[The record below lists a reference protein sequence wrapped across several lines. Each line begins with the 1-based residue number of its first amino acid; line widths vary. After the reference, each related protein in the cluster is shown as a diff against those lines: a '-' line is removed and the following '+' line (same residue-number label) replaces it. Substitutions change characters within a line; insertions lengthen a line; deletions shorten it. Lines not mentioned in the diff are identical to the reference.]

1 MIHTTAEHVEVPMT
15 HHQPPPPR
23 ILHPD
28 PRPTLTSLDSE
39 LDGRSLAYGVAGE
52 GPPLVFLHGW
62 GSSHRTYRQSL
73 ERLARNGARVFAPS
87 LPGFGGTAELP
98 RGERHPAGHARWLG
112 RFIDSVGVDE
122 PVTLVGHS
130 FGGGVAI
137 QTAHDLPDHVA
148 RLVLVNSIGGGVG
161 PRAAE
166 NGHPIRAGLPHEWRA
181 TTGGGDQT
189 LQLDRLAERGLPVTL
204 LWARGDQVIPRAGLE
219 SLRTALRR
227 PPVFTVAGSH
237 EWPVGDPHGFGHAM
251 RTVLAWPP
259 RVAA

>member
-1 MIHTTAEHVEVPMT
+1 M
-15 HHQPPPPR
+15 
-23 ILHPD
+23 
-28 PRPTLTSLDSE
+28 LTSLDSE

-62 GSSHRTYRQSL
+62 GSSHRTYRRSL

-112 RFIDSVGVDE
+112 RFIDSVGVTE

-130 FGGGVAI
+130 F
-137 QTAHDLPDHVA
+137 
-148 RLVLVNSIGGGVG
+148 VNSIGGGVG

>member
-1 MIHTTAEHVEVPMT
+1 MT
-15 HHQPPPPR
+15 HHQHPSAN

-28 PRPTLTSLDSE
+28 PHPTLTSLESQ
-39 LDGRSLAYGVAGE
+39 LDGRAIAYGVAGE

-62 GSSHRTYRQSL
+62 GSSHRTYRRSL
-73 ERLARNGARVFAPS
+73 VRLARNGARVLAPS

-98 RGERHPAGHARWLG
+98 RGERHPAGYARWLG
-112 RFIDSVGVDE
+112 RFIDSVGATE

-137 QTAHDLPDHVA
+137 QAAHDLPDHVA
-148 RLVLVNSIGGGVG
+148 RLVLVNSIGGAVG
-161 PRAAE
+161 P
-166 NGHPIRAGLPHEWRA
+166 RAGLPHEWRA
-181 TTGGGDQT
+181 TTGGDQT
-189 LQLDRLAERGLPVTL
+189 RQLDRLADRGLPVTL

-251 RTVLAWPP
+251 RTVLAWPQ